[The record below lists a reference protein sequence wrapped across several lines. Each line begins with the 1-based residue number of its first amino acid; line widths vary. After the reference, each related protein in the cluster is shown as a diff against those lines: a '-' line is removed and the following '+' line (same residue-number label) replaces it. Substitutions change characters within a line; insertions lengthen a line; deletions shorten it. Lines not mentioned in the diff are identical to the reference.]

1 MLYKLVIR
9 VVVHVPMHFHVTCV
23 ALLGTKKA
31 WIREDRICVLFNI
44 AQLVCTQM
52 QTINIVYFVI
62 KVVAPAVTAHL
73 AILAQNQ
80 LTL

>member
-1 MLYKLVIR
+1 
-9 VVVHVPMHFHVTCV
+9 MHFHVTCV
-23 ALLGTKKA
+23 AFLISKRA
-31 WIREDRICVLFNI
+31 WIREDRICALFNI
-44 AQLVCTQM
+44 AELVCTQM
-52 QTINIVYFVI
+52 QTIFFVYFVI